1 VFLPEASDGVQ
12 SMGRSHST
20 AAASLG
26 LHHRQIALS
35 SPLSSPRIH
44 PPLNSNDEHAPRR
57 VILTPR
63 GVGPDVEVA
72 SPRDHVFNEPGH
84 ASKDVV
90 ENNQPPTLAQQL
102 PRHRSIG
109 VAGSDGLDVASE
121 VRCSVLLLM
130 PLAASFSFSE
140 LIRSLT
146 TTGAIK
152 FPTTRMRLKH
162 RTGKFQIHH
171 HTSVLTCFT
180 SDELM
185 GRVRAGLVNMCP
197 TIHLLG
203 FVS

>member
-1 VFLPEASDGVQ
+1 MFLPEASDGLQ
-12 SMGRSHST
+12 SIGRSHST

-26 LHHRQIALS
+26 LHHRQIALT

-63 GVGPDVEVA
+63 GVGPEIEVA
-72 SPRDHVFNEPGH
+72 SPSDHVFNAPGH
-84 ASKDVV
+84 TGKDVEV
-90 ENNQPPTLAQQL
+90 DNQPPTLAQQL

-109 VAGSDGLDVASE
+109 VTGSDGVDVASE
-121 VRCSVLLLM
+121 VRCDVLLHM
-130 PLAASFSFSE
+130 PLAADFSFSE
-140 LIRSLT
+140 LLRSLT

-152 FPTTRMRLKH
+152 FPMTQMRLKH
-162 RTGKFQIHH
+162 QTGEMQIHH
-171 HTSVLTCFT
+171 HTSVLTYFT

-185 GRVRAGLVNMCP
+185 GRVRAGLVNMCS

-203 FVS
+203 CVS